1 MMALA
6 LAEDS
11 LSKRERCDEII
22 DELGK
27 LSDKMREFMQ
37 VRLAFVVVG
46 RGLVGGFASHL
57 QSAQI
62 QLTDTRVRV

>member
-27 LSDKMREFMQ
+27 LSEKMRAFMQ
-37 VRLAFVVVG
+37 VG
-46 RGLVGGFASHL
+46 QGSTGG
-57 QSAQI
+57 
-62 QLTDTRVRV
+62 V

>member
-1 MMALA
+1 MHLSTHKHTHVQIICITMMALA

-37 VRLAFVVVG
+37 VRL
-46 RGLVGGFASHL
+46 
-57 QSAQI
+57 
-62 QLTDTRVRV
+62 DRVAY